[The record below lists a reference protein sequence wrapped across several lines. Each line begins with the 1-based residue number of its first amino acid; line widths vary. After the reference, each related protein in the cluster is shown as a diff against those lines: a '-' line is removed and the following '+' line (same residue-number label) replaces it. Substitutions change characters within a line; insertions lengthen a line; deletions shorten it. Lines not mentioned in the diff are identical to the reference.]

1 MLSCKELTELATDYL
16 EKDLAWRERLR
27 VQLHLW
33 MCRHCRTYMEQLRK
47 VIGLL
52 RRLPTEP
59 VPPKSLETLLL
70 QFRQARD
77 KQA

>member
-16 EKDLAWRERLR
+16 EKDLRWPDRLR
-27 VQLHLW
+27 VQIHLW
-33 MCRHCRTYMEQLRK
+33 MCKHCRRYLNQMRH

-59 VPPKSLETLLL
+59 APADLVEELLP
-70 QFRQARD
+70 QFREARD
-77 KQA
+77 KQV

>member
-16 EKDLAWRERLR
+16 EQDLPWSKRLR

-33 MCRHCRTYMEQLRK
+33 MCRHCRRYLDQMRK

-52 RRLPTEP
+52 RRLPTEQA
-59 VPPKSLETLLL
+59 PPDLVEELLP
-70 QFRQARD
+70 QFREARD
-77 KQA
+77 KQE

>member
-1 MLSCKELTELATDYL
+1 MLSCKQLTELATDYL
-16 EKDLAWRERLR
+16 EQDLPWSKRLQ

-33 MCRHCRTYMEQLRK
+33 MCSHCRGYLDQMRK

-59 VPPKSLETLLL
+59 APPNLVEELLP
-70 QFRQARD
+70 QFREARD

>member
-16 EKDLAWRERLR
+16 EGDLRWRDRLR
-27 VQLHLW
+27 VQAHLW
-33 MCRHCRTYMEQLRK
+33 MCRHCRKYLDQMRK

-52 RRLPTEP
+52 RRLPAEP
-59 VPPKSLETLLL
+59 APPKLLENLLP
-70 QFRQARD
+70 QFRETRD